1 MTLRRMLS
9 GNMDPNGK
17 LVSDDYQDNIVYSL
31 LPSQG
36 SIHRFMNSGK
46 DSTALPLDLR
56 V

>member
-1 MTLRRMLS
+1 MMLRRMLL

-17 LVSDDYQDNIVYSL
+17 LVSHDYADIIVYSL

-46 DSTALPLDLR
+46 DSTTLPLDLR